1 MTDETYAGIL
11 KLAVDE
17 ATHMVN
23 NGMDPRHEEMDE
35 DTFHD
40 ILFAN
45 VLDQADKCGLGADAE
60 AIEISELCS
69 EVEGDIIHGD
79 ILGI

>member
-1 MTDETYAGIL
+1 MNDNTYEGIL

-17 ATHMVN
+17 AVHMVN
-23 NGMDPRHEEMDE
+23 NGMDPRHPEVDE

-45 VLDQADKCGLGADAE
+45 VLDQADNCGLGVGAE
-60 AIEISELCS
+60 AKEISEICG
-69 EVEGDIIHGD
+69 EVENDIKHGD

>member
-1 MTDETYAGIL
+1 MNAGTYEGIL

-23 NGMDPRHEEMDE
+23 NGMDPRHPEVDE

-45 VLDQADKCGLGADAE
+45 VLDQADHCGLGVDAE
-60 AIEISELCS
+60 AEEISSICG
-69 EVEGDIIHGD
+69 EVESDIIHGD
-79 ILGI
+79 ILGL